1 MAESAIPVATEI
13 AKYLVPPVE
22 RRFSYLWN
30 YKTNLD
36 NLEKEVDKL
45 KADRDS
51 VQLLIKP
58 GEDPL
63 PNVKLWQERTDRS
76 IVEVSKVVGD
86 NPEQAN
92 IHCCK
97 GFSCPNLINRYQRGK
112 NAAEK
117 LKEVLKLEQEAA
129 QWLAQISN
137 RTNIPD
143 DPWLR
148 SGDGYEAFDSRS
160 SVLKNIIDALRD
172 PDVNMVGIYGMGGIG
187 KTTLARKVAKHIQQE
202 NPSHVIVS
210 VEVST
215 TPNIKNIQQAI
226 GGKLGLKFHDE
237 TEDGQARALYGQ
249 LKKEVTVS
257 EGADNSGEKKKEKKI
272 LLILDNI
279 WGKIDLEKVGI
290 PLGGDCKGLKLL
302 LTTRS
307 IHVLTN
313 QMNSHCNF
321 SVETLEEA
329 EAWSLFKSIAG
340 MCVDHPDLKNIAPKV
355 AKECGN
361 MPLAIVTIA
370 SALKDKEESTW
381 STALNELK
389 NPSLEGFEATMTREV
404 YTCIK
409 FSYDHLDTKEHK
421 EIFLL
426 CSRMGCTYDA
436 SIQDLFMY
444 GLGLGYFK
452 RSNTLEEAQCKVED
466 LVKKLKGNSL
476 LLDAPNETRESLRH
490 VIPDGERF
498 AMHDVI
504 CDVARS
510 IDRQKGNV
518 CNVIDD
524 AISCRWAKTNILKN
538 CTSITLH
545 NISEVPKDLRLELPQ
560 LEFFY
565 MKTKDSFS
573 KIVDDFFVE
582 MPSLLVLHLIE
593 MNLSPLPTSLSNLT
607 NLQTLC
613 LDACKLGDIADI
625 GKLEKLEILSFR
637 GSKIK
642 KLSKEMRRLTSIRL
656 LDLTDCSTLEII
668 PPDVISSSFT
678 QLEALYMYNTL
689 ITWEGRGLNIG
700 RILDELKHLR
710 DRLTTLEISI
720 PNVKMSEGLLS
731 PQLKRYKISIDRNWI
746 SPPKNSRT
754 LRVGLNTN
762 DNADEVISQLKGIKQ
777 LELGCADRRY
787 GFTADSKQS
796 VSLDALFSL
805 ESLSL
810 QDLYFEKICNVPLAA
825 GSFCQLRT
833 ITVYSC
839 HKLTNIFSFSID
851 RVLPKLQE
859 IRVSDCKN
867 MEGIFAIEREDDV
880 NNSELIHEIQ
890 FSQLCSVTLR
900 DLPQLKSFCHR
911 VKTTSQLQLTSSTN
925 DGEIILED
933 MIDIPKSIFNEKVV
947 FPNLEN
953 LHISDISVEKIWH
966 NQLPTMSSSF
976 HNLNRLYLHRCHNLI
991 ELFPSSMV
999 NSFVQLQYLEIYKCS
1014 LLEEGVFM
1022 EELKEEERKDI
1033 QFPFLKEMT
1042 ITKCH
1047 NLKGFISNDKELA
1060 GQVLVQVWDG
1070 ADLMWGSGAV
1080 GMNFE
1085 VWTVGPQPLL
1095 EKKMVA
1101 DGVSHAKPN
1110 QRWSESVA
1118 VPNIEELRIYG
1129 MENLEKIWHNQL
1141 VKDSFCKLKSLE
1153 VYDCKKLLNVFPSN
1167 ICGSLLNLQEL
1178 RVSYCRGLK
1187 NLFSASILA
1196 KEGVVMEEAPARFLF
1211 PKLTSLQLFCLPE
1224 LRSFYPGR
1232 HKVEWHVLKSLDLFK
1247 VEGQP
1252 LFLSLVEEAFP
1263 CLEEL
1268 DLDGK
1273 YVKMLWQGQVPES
1286 LFDSLKFL
1294 KSGMMNREFCHLIS
1308 FKDNPS
1314 TSFQNLTS
1322 LQVMSC
1328 NSLINMGTSTV
1339 AKSLVQLTEM
1349 SISSCEKL
1357 TEVIGNHGDVIEDE
1371 IIFRK
1376 LKSLDL
1382 LGLPSLTSFYS
1393 LNCTLK
1399 FPSLETLTVTRC
1411 PNLKIFS
1418 LGDLTTEKLQEV
1430 KIDWESVELRPDFNL
1445 NTAIQ
1450 QSYEKANSAK
1460 DNGASSSHHFEIDQE
1475 SIQQSD
1481 EEAIQQSHEEANE
1494 DYSASSSD
1502 HSE

>member
-1 MAESAIPVATEI
+1 MAEGAIPVATEI
-13 AKYLVPPVE
+13 AKYVVAPVE

-92 IHCCK
+92 IQCCK

-129 QWLAQISN
+129 PWLAQISS

-148 SGDGYEAFDSRS
+148 SGDSYEAFDSRS

-187 KTTLARKVAKHIQQE
+187 KTTLARKVAKHIQQD

-329 EAWSLFKSIAG
+329 EAWSLFKSTAG

-409 FSYDHLDTKEHK
+409 FSYDHLDTKELK

-426 CSRMGCTYDA
+426 CSRMGRTYDA
-436 SIQDLFMY
+436 SIRDLFMY
-444 GLGLGYFK
+444 GLGLGFFK

-476 LLDAPNETRESLRH
+476 LLDAPNETRESLQH

-510 IDRQKGNV
+510 IDWQKGNV

-545 NISEVPKDLRLELPQ
+545 NISKVPKDLRLELLQ

-593 MNLSPLPTSLSNLT
+593 MNLSPLPTSLSNLV

-625 GKLEKLEILSFR
+625 GKLEKLEFLSFC
-637 GSKIK
+637 GSEIRV
-642 KLSKEMRRLTSIRL
+642 LPKEMRQLTSIRL
-656 LDLTDCSTLEII
+656 LDLNDCSKLEII
-668 PPDVISSSFT
+668 PPNLLSCFT
-678 QLEALYMYNTL
+678 QLEALYVYNTL
-689 ITWEGRGLNIG
+689 IMWEGRGLNQG

-710 DRLTTLEISI
+710 GHLTTLEIRI

-731 PQLKRYKISIDRNWI
+731 PHLKRYKISIDRNWF

-754 LRVGLNTN
+754 LRVELNTN
-762 DNADEVISQLKGIKQ
+762 DNVDEVISQLKGIKQ
-777 LELGCADRRY
+777 LELVCADRIY

-810 QDLYFEKICNVPLAA
+810 RGLNFEKICNVPLAA
-825 GSFCQLRT
+825 ESFCQLRT
-833 ITVYSC
+833 ITVHRC
-839 HKLTNIFSFSID
+839 DKLTNIFSFSIY

-859 IRVSDCKN
+859 IRVSYCKN

-900 DLPQLKSFCHR
+900 YLPQLKSFCHR

-925 DGEIILED
+925 DGEIISED
-933 MIDIPKSIFNEKVV
+933 MIDIPKPLFNEKVV
-947 FPNLEN
+947 FPNMETLE
-953 LHISDISVEKIWH
+953 ISCISAEKIWH
-966 NQLPTMSSSF
+966 NQLPM
-976 HNLNRLYLHRCHNLI
+976 I
-991 ELFPSSMV
+991 
-999 NSFVQLQYLEIYKCS
+999 FVQLQYLEIYGCY
-1014 LLEEGVFM
+1014 LLEEVVFM
-1022 EELKEEERKDI
+1022 EELREEERKDI
-1033 QFPFLKEMT
+1033 QFPFLKEML
-1042 ITKCH
+1042 IIDCS
-1047 NLKGFISNDKELA
+1047 NFKGFISNDKIGFPSLKAMHIMGCPKFKEFIFN
-1060 GQVLVQVWDG
+1060 D
-1070 ADLMWGSGAV
+1070 
-1080 GMNFE
+1080 
-1085 VWTVGPQPLL
+1085 
-1095 EKKMVA
+1095 K
-1101 DGVSHAKPN
+1101 
-1110 QRWSESVA
+1110 VA
-1118 VPNIEELRIYG
+1118 VPNIEELSIWG
-1129 MENLEKIWHNQL
+1129 MGNLEKIWHNQLVNDSFCKLKSLNVSACNKLLNVFPSNIYGRLLRLESLEVTYCVSIEEIFDLSDCGIHDTDIGFPSLKEMEIKKCPKLKEIIFNDKVAVPNLEKLTISFMNNLEKIWHDQL

-1153 VYDCKKLLNVFPSN
+1153 VVYCDKLLNVFPSN
-1167 ICGSLLNLQEL
+1167 ICGRLLSLEFLEVRECGSLEEIFYLRELSIYDSQIMLSFANLRILSVHGCE
-1178 RVSYCRGLK
+1178 SLK

-1211 PKLTSLQLFCLPE
+1211 PKLTSLVLDDVPE

-1232 HKVEWHVLKSLDLFK
+1232 HKVEGPVLKKLELSDCGIHDTDE
-1247 VEGQP
+1247 EGQMQQP
-1252 LFLSLVEEAFP
+1252 SFFSLVEEAFP

-1268 DLDGK
+1268 NLDGK
-1273 YVKMLWQGQVPES
+1273 HVTMLWQGQVPES
-1286 LFDSLKFL
+1286 
-1294 KSGMMNREFCHLIS
+1294 GI
-1308 FKDNPS
+1308 
-1314 TSFQNLTS
+1314 
-1322 LQVMSC
+1322 
-1328 NSLINMGTSTV
+1328 
-1339 AKSLVQLTEM
+1339 
-1349 SISSCEKL
+1349 
-1357 TEVIGNHGDVIEDE
+1357 
-1371 IIFRK
+1371 
-1376 LKSLDL
+1376 
-1382 LGLPSLTSFYS
+1382 
-1393 LNCTLK
+1393 
-1399 FPSLETLTVTRC
+1399 
-1411 PNLKIFS
+1411 
-1418 LGDLTTEKLQEV
+1418 
-1430 KIDWESVELRPDFNL
+1430 
-1445 NTAIQ
+1445 
-1450 QSYEKANSAK
+1450 
-1460 DNGASSSHHFEIDQE
+1460 
-1475 SIQQSD
+1475 
-1481 EEAIQQSHEEANE
+1481 
-1494 DYSASSSD
+1494 
-1502 HSE
+1502 